1 MTREEYQK
9 CKLIVNMY
17 HEKVRECEILKRKL
31 EQKERE
37 NKLLREQLGYKRAS
51 DIQYSKD
58 DEEVFMIIKM
68 NREV

>member
-9 CKLIVNMY
+9 CKWAANLY
-17 HEKVRECEILKRKL
+17 HEKVRECEILRRRL

-37 NKLLREQLGYKRAS
+37 NKFLREQLGYKRAS

-58 DEEVFMIIKM
+58 DAEVFMIVKM